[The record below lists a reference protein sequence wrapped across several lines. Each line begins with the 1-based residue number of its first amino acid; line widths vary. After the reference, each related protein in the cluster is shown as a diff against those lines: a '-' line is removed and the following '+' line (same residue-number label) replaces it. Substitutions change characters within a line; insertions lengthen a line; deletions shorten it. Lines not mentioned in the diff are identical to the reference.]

1 MLIAERKAQ
10 VYGRTDG
17 GDGAMLAADGNVL
30 KSHNAPPEDL
40 PKRWWNL
47 ALVSMNLL
55 FAMSNA
61 HYSLT
66 CSLYT
71 AHRHACHLYLLPSC
85 MDWSGP

>member
-1 MLIAERKAQ
+1 MLIAERRAR

-47 ALVSMNLL
+47 APVS
-55 FAMSNA
+55 
-61 HYSLT
+61 
-66 CSLYT
+66 
-71 AHRHACHLYLLPSC
+71 P
-85 MDWSGP
+85 